1 MKRSTILVAGV
12 VAVLTLT
19 AAAPVAS
26 ARGGGGRFVAAGM
39 TGANEVPPVST
50 GDPDGAGFALIELD
64 RSENEVCVRDAAFGG
79 TAAPFLFHIHAGA
92 AGVNGPIVVDFTALL
107 PSGIG
112 CGVITSTDKH
122 LVQKIRQHPEQYY
135 VNMHTAEFPGGA
147 IRGQL
152 VTVQP

>member
-1 MKRSTILVAGV
+1 MK
-12 VAVLTLT
+12 
-19 AAAPVAS
+19 
-26 ARGGGGRFVAAGM
+26 
-39 TGANEVPPVST
+39 GANEVPPVST

-152 VTVQP
+152 VTVQL